1 MSSAALHAAALV
13 ALRAWSAPSAE
24 QEALRARFIAHL
36 ESDPH
41 GTERISAPDH
51 LTCGA
56 LVVDHRAERVLMNLH
71 GKAGIWVAFG
81 GHCEPEDTS
90 PLAAATRE
98 LAEESG
104 LSAFE
109 VDPVIAQLDV
119 HPVDFCTPH
128 GRVNHLDVRFVA
140 RAAPEATFDASEESL
155 DVRWFD
161 AADVPTTEASM
172 LALVRIAQERFAGLG
187 AR

>member
-1 MSSAALHAAALV
+1 VSLHTATLAT
-13 ALRAWSAPSAE
+13 LRAWTPPSAD
-24 QEALRARFIAHL
+24 QAALRERFVAYL

-51 LTCGA
+51 ITCGA
-56 LVVDHRAERVLMNLH
+56 LVVDHTGERVLLNLH

-81 GHCEPEDTS
+81 GHCETDDAS

-104 LSAFE
+104 LEAFE
-109 VDPVIAQLDV
+109 VDPEIAQLDV

-128 GRVNHLDVRFVA
+128 GHVNHLDIRFVA
-140 RAAPEATFDASEESL
+140 RAAEGAEARISDESL
-155 DVRWFD
+155 ELRWFD
-161 AADVPTTEASM
+161 ADDVPTQEASM
-172 LALVRIAQERFAGLG
+172 LALIEIARSRFA
-187 AR
+187 APQV